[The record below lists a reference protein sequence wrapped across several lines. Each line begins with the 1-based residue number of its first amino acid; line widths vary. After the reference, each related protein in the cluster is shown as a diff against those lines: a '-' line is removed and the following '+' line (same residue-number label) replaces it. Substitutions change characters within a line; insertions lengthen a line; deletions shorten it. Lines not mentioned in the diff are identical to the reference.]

1 MDRGSIVLVVYAAFS
16 AGMREHI
23 WSQVSWEGVVQLIVL
38 SVVLVIFMLWLTRF
52 TAEQFGFDRGDMLA
66 VQFCGTKKSMATG
79 LPMAAV
85 LFAGQPVGLLV
96 LPLMIF
102 HQIQLMMCA
111 WLAARYGRELEP
123 DTVAA

>member
-1 MDRGSIVLVVYAAFS
+1 
-16 AGMREHI
+16 
-23 WSQVSWEGVVQLIVL
+23 
-38 SVVLVIFMLWLTRF
+38 
-52 TAEQFGFDRGDMLA
+52 
-66 VQFCGTKKSMATG
+66 MATG

-102 HQIQLMMCA
+102 HQVQLMMCA

-123 DTVAA
+123 EPAPA